1 MSAGGKLGYAGWRC
15 HARGLPAAVQGR
27 QANQRVV
34 GVAGEGEAM
43 TQPCRQCQAL
53 EAVVLGLEGLLAAYR
68 LGSPSRADSALA
80 KLEKARMA
88 LAQIKLDER
97 EKP

>member
-1 MSAGGKLGYAGWRC
+1 
-15 HARGLPAAVQGR
+15 
-27 QANQRVV
+27 
-34 GVAGEGEAM
+34 M
-43 TQPCRQCQAL
+43 TQPCKRCQAL
-53 EAVVLGLEGLLAAYR
+53 EAVVLGLEGVLAAYR
-68 LGSPSRADSALA
+68 LGSPSHADSALA